1 MQVIQNIIPS
11 GGSGTFFP
19 IITLDKT
26 DKAALETYYKD
37 APFIT
42 FCDAKGWETQAAK
55 DYHVFATPTY
65 ILLDNKLK
73 ILAKLNSPEHLEA
86 WLEAKG
92 VKK

>member
-1 MQVIQNIIPS
+1 MLYISI
-11 GGSGTFFP
+11 
-19 IITLDKT
+19 DT
-26 DKAALETYYKD
+26 DKAAFETYYKD

-55 DYHVFATPTY
+55 DYNVFATPTY

-73 ILAKLNSPEHLEA
+73 ILAKLNSPQHLEA